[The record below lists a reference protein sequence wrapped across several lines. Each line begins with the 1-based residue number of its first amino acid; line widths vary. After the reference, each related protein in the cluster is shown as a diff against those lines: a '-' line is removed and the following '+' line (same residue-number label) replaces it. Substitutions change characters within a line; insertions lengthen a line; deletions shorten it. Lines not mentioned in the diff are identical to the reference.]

1 MRNPNVLNPS
11 TVFSVMKKI
20 NLQNSLSLSFSF
32 CFSLSIHNIYIY
44 IHTYMS
50 MYVYIYVY
58 VYVCIYTQVYKD
70 GSACTYIYIYMRV
83 CIYIYIGRER
93 YNLYSHSLFA
103 RSRIFCP
110 DCATII
116 PEAVDVLEQGILS
129 SRIRPRKAG
138 KRHDRLELALAAPD
152 SADSLGFWG

>member
-1 MRNPNVLNPS
+1 
-11 TVFSVMKKI
+11 
-20 NLQNSLSLSFSF
+20 
-32 CFSLSIHNIYIY
+32 
-44 IHTYMS
+44 

-70 GSACTYIYIYMRV
+70 GSACTYIYIYACMH
-83 CIYIYIGRER
+83 IYIGRER

-129 SRIRPRKAG
+129 SRIRPRRAG